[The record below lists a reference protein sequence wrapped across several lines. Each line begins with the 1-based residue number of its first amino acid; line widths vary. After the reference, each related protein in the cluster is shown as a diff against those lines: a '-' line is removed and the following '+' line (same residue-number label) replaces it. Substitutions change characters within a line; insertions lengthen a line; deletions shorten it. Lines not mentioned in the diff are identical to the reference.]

1 MNAVVVRPWNGRE
14 DGPAGTTV
22 FLTYASVQQPLR
34 PFDDDDD
41 RRLIEHGG
49 IKESKQPWSV
59 QPPPQQ
65 TARAV
70 RVHVMFTLLMCALA
84 TASRWPCK
92 PADTRGEPIGWQRWR
107 RQLLEETR
115 ELVIV
120 FAQDDYGIFPLAE
133 YSLLVGVNLKDRPP
147 GIGTRQ
153 HILAKYRLT
162 AHD

>member
-1 MNAVVVRPWNGRE
+1 
-14 DGPAGTTV
+14 
-22 FLTYASVQQPLR
+22 
-34 PFDDDDD
+34 
-41 RRLIEHGG
+41 
-49 IKESKQPWSV
+49 
-59 QPPPQQ
+59 
-65 TARAV
+65 
-70 RVHVMFTLLMCALA
+70 MFTLLMCALA
-84 TASRWPCK
+84 TAYRWQCEQ
-92 PADTRGEPIGWQRWR
+92 ADTRGEPIGWQRWR